1 MYLCVCLLQLI
12 RRQVPERERRKQ
24 KIQNTGKFSSNKHK
38 ENARKWYLGIFK
50 EFMYGIDMY
59 CHVCQLI
66 SKLVSRY
73 TYVRVFIFE
82 KRSRKK

>member
-24 KIQNTGKFSSNKHK
+24 KIQNTGKFSSNEHK

-50 EFMYGIDMY
+50 EFMYGRY
-59 CHVCQLI
+59 VLSRLSTYFETGI
-66 SKLVSRY
+66 SV
-73 TYVRVFIFE
+73 YVHVFIFE